1 MFFLNRKNYF
11 LYLKRKYHSTKIEW
25 YFCLELRYMSDNKA
39 KDLIGAI
46 KEKGKSL
53 EAEMSFFDHIDVLR
67 KHLLRALLVIV
78 IFTAAA
84 FWFYEF
90 IFNTVIMGPKSPDFW
105 TYRMMCKLVQQFP
118 SLGSDFCITE
128 IKGKIINTEMAGQFT
143 LQINSCIM
151 TGIVFGIPYILFE
164 LWLFIKPALH
174 EKERRSARGFVFFAS
189 ILFFIGVLFGYFIIC
204 PLSINFLTNF
214 SVSPMIENTFTID
227 SYLSSIATLTIGTG
241 IIFELPVV
249 IYILSLFGIMTPA
262 FMRSSRRYAIVIIL
276 IIAAVVTPTPDM
288 MTMCVVAMP
297 LFLLYELSIFVSA
310 YIERKKNRELYGTS
324 KAPKV

>member
-1 MFFLNRKNYF
+1 MVFLFR
-11 LYLKRKYHSTKIEW
+11 
-25 YFCLELRYMSDNKA
+25 ELRYMSDNKA

-105 TYRMMCKLVQQFP
+105 TYRMMCKLVEHFP

-174 EKERRSARGFVFFAS
+174 DKERKSARGFVFFAS

-262 FMRSSRRYAIVIIL
+262 FMRSSRRYAVVIIL

-310 YIERKKNRELYGTS
+310 YIERKKNKELYGTS
-324 KAPKV
+324 KAPQ